1 MAGITTV
8 LPSAVNLNIMIILGI
23 DYGDVRTGV
32 SVCDKTEF
40 LASPVTVITESY
52 MPKLIDKII
61 NIIND
66 KKPELIVVGLPKNM
80 DGSLGFRAQACTEFA
95 NTLSEKCGIQTV
107 LWDERLTS
115 VIAHKQ
121 LQLSCKREKKH
132 KEIVDAAAATEILQS
147 YLDSRK

>member
-1 MAGITTV
+1 
-8 LPSAVNLNIMIILGI
+8 MIILGI

-52 MPKLIDKII
+52 MPKLIDKLKDII
-61 NIIND
+61 NN

-80 DGSLGFRAQACTEFA
+80 DGSLGFRAQSCTEFA
-95 NTLSEKCGIQTV
+95 NSLSEESGIKTV

-121 LQLSCKREKKH
+121 LHSIGKREKKH
-132 KEIVDAAAATEILQS
+132 KDIIDAAAATEILQS
-147 YLDSRK
+147 YLDSKKTVKNNV